1 MTEQK
6 DKTIQNNTCGW
17 FLDQTTF
24 LQIYRMVLN
33 KEYLEDTRV
42 W

>member
-1 MTEQK
+1 MKEQK
-6 DKTIQNNTCGW
+6 DKTKQNNTCVW
-17 FLDQTTF
+17 FLDQISF

-33 KEYLEDTRV
+33 KEYLEDIGI